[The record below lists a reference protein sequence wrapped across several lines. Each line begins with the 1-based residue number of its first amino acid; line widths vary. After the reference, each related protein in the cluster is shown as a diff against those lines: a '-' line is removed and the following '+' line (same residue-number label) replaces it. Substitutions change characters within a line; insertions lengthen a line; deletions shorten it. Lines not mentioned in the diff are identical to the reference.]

1 VQKQTLSPSPN
12 STESP
17 NNSNSKLAN
26 DTNSAS
32 PNSTPLYLI
41 GGLVIFGISALAI
54 GYFLGKRRKKS
65 S

>member
-1 VQKQTLSPSPN
+1 
-12 STESP
+12 
-17 NNSNSKLAN
+17 LAN
-26 DTNSAS
+26 DTNPAS

-54 GYFLGKRRKKS
+54 GYFLGKKRKKS